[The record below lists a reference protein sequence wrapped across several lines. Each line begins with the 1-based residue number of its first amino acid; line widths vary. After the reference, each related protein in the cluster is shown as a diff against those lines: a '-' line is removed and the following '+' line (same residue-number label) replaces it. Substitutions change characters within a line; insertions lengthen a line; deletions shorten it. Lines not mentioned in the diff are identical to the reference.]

1 VILDKETINAKRD
14 ALSAIATTLKSE
26 FFGLD
31 TIIDQVM
38 SSIEAWYIC
47 PEIITRPVIVN
58 LWGMTG
64 VGKTALV
71 RRLSSLLGF
80 SDRFVEVVM
89 DGGSQHGYWS
99 STLASILRD
108 SKIEEAHPGI
118 LLLDEMQR
126 FRTVDT
132 MGGDIEVERYADT
145 WTLLSDGK
153 FSANS
158 SAIAE
163 VEMMFAEQLY
173 DVEEPETTDELING
187 KDEEKKEKKI
197 SPWQARSL
205 KKTLRLSESIA
216 TIMSWKKEDIQEA
229 LRAMDDRESWEYDY
243 TKLVIF
249 VSGNLDQA
257 FVGATATGDSDT
269 DADFYHNL
277 TKNVSLSQ
285 IKKSLT
291 AQFRPEQVARFG
303 SNHVIYPS
311 MSKASYQA
319 LIKSTCKRYTDEME
333 NLSGKSFVVAD
344 SLLAA
349 IYENSVFPTQGTRPV
364 FSAIHMIFSSLLM
377 AVTFWMIE
385 EGHESVKLEM
395 VGEWVK
401 PGEWVKAT
409 TGSTYKMFK
418 VDMRLSEQRAQI
430 TDNFRTMV
438 AVHEAGHALVYAIKH
453 NCAPFEVKVN
463 VASFTGGY
471 MANAVPSPYKIENR
485 ASIRAQLEVML
496 AGRCA
501 EEIVFGK
508 DGASNG
514 AESDIAVATTTAS
527 HYVRKWGFDNYTARV
542 ESGKADRI
550 TWITK
555 IAETD
560 ESIIGLLEHA
570 YDEAS
575 HTLRSNTAYFVTIVK
590 ALLEKGVL
598 TQAEFIE
605 LSKPFR
611 TLGTEEMIKSHTDAW
626 DVFQIRNELT
636 LNSM

>member
-1 VILDKETINAKRD
+1 VILDKATINAKREV
-14 ALSAIATTLKSE
+14 LSAIATTLKGE

-31 TIIDQVM
+31 AIIDQVI
-38 SSIEAWYIC
+38 SSIEAWYIA
-47 PEIITRPVIVN
+47 PAIITRPVIVN

-108 SKIEEAHPGI
+108 SKVDEGQPGI

-126 FRTVDT
+126 FRTVDS

-173 DVEEPETTDELING
+173 EVEEPETVDELING
-187 KDEEKKEKKI
+187 KDEEKKDKKI

-229 LRAMDDRESWEYDY
+229 LRAMDERDSWEYDY

-257 FVGATATGDSDT
+257 FIGSTSTGDSDT

-333 NLSGKSFVVAD
+333 NLSGKSFVVAE
-344 SLLAA
+344 SLLNA
-349 IYENSVFPTQGTRPV
+349 IYDNSVFPTQGTRPV

-377 AVTFWMIE
+377 EVTFWLIE
-385 EGHESVKLEM
+385 EGHQSVNLEM
-395 VGEWVK
+395 AGD
-401 PGEWVKAT
+401 WVKAT
-409 TGSTYKMFK
+409 SGNTYKLFK
-418 VDMRLSEQRAQI
+418 VDLRLSEQRAQI

-438 AVHEAGHALVYAIKH
+438 AVHEAGHALVYALKH
-453 NCAPFEVKVN
+453 KCAPFEVKVN

-471 MANAVPSPYKIENR
+471 MSTTVSSPYKIENR
-485 ASIRAQLEVML
+485 ASLRASLSVLM

-514 AESDIAVATTTAS
+514 AESDFAAATNTAS
-527 HYVRKWGFDNYTARV
+527 AYVRKWGFDKYTARV
-542 ESGKADRI
+542 ESGQAERI
-550 TWITK
+550 SWITK
-555 IAETD
+555 ISETD
-560 ESIIGLLEHA
+560 ESIIGLLERAH
-570 YDEAS
+570 YEA
-575 HTLRSNTAYFVTIVK
+575 TGLIKSNTAYFVTIVK
-590 ALLEKGVL
+590 ALLGKGVL

-605 LSKPFR
+605 LSKPFKE
-611 TLGTEEMIKSHTDAW
+611 LGTEEVIESHTEAW
-626 DVFQIRNELT
+626 DAFCAESL
-636 LNSM
+636 

>member
-1 VILDKETINAKRD
+1 VILDKATINEKRD
-14 ALSAIATTLKSE
+14 ALSAIASTLKGE

-31 TIIDQVM
+31 SIIDQVM
-38 SSIEAWYIC
+38 NSIEAWYIC
-47 PEIITRPVIVN
+47 PQIITRPVIVN

-108 SKIEEAHPGI
+108 SKIEEAAPGI

-173 DVEEPETTDELING
+173 EIEEPETVDELING
-187 KDEEKKEKKI
+187 KDKEEKKDKKI

-229 LRAMDDRESWEYDY
+229 LRAMDERDSWEYDY

-257 FVGATATGDSDT
+257 FVGSTSTGDSDT

-344 SLLAA
+344 SLLNA
-349 IYENSVFPTQGTRPV
+349 IYDNSVFPTQGTRPV

-377 AVTFWMIE
+377 EVTFWLIE
-385 EGHESVKLEM
+385 EGHQSVKLEM
-395 VGEWVK
+395 AGDA
-401 PGEWVKAT
+401 VKAT
-409 TGSTYKMFK
+409 SSSAHKMFK
-418 VDMRLSEQRAQI
+418 VDLRLSEQRAQI

-438 AVHEAGHALVYAIKH
+438 AVHEAGHALVYAKKH
-453 NCAPFEVKVN
+453 RCAPFEVKIN

-471 MANAVPSPYKIENR
+471 MSTTVSSPYKIETKQ
-485 ASIRAQLEVML
+485 SIRESLVVLL

-501 EEIVFGK
+501 EELVFGV
-508 DGASNG
+508 DNASNG
-514 AESDIAVATTTAS
+514 AESDIATATATAS
-527 HYVRKWGFDNYTARV
+527 AYVRKWGFDDYTARV
-542 ESGKADRI
+542 ESGSAERI
-550 TWITK
+550 SWITK
-555 IAETD
+555 IEQSD
-560 ESIIGLLEHA
+560 ENIVGLLERAHDDA
-570 YDEAS
+570 GQI
-575 HTLRSNTAYFVTIVK
+575 LRGNKTYFKTIVK
-590 ALLEKGVL
+590 TLLEKGVL

-605 LSKPFR
+605 LSKPFIE
-611 TLGTEEMIKSHTDAW
+611 LGTEEIISSHTKAW
-626 DVFQIRNELT
+626 ENFSERVQ
-636 LNSM
+636 

>member
-1 VILDKETINAKRD
+1 VILDKETINAKRN
-14 ALSAIATTLKSE
+14 ALSAIASTLKSE

-47 PEIITRPVIVN
+47 PQIITRPIIVN

-108 SKIEEAHPGI
+108 SKIEEAAPGI

-126 FRTVDT
+126 FRTVDG
-132 MGGDIEVERYADT
+132 MGNDIEVERYADT

-173 DVEEPETTDELING
+173 EVEEPETVDELING
-187 KDEEKKEKKI
+187 KDEEKKDKKI

-229 LRAMDDRESWEYDY
+229 LRAMDERDSWEYDY

-257 FVGATATGDSDT
+257 FIGSTSTGDSDT

-285 IKKSLT
+285 IKKALT
-291 AQFRPEQVARFG
+291 AQFKPEQVARFG

-333 NLSGKSFVVAD
+333 ILSGKSFVVTD
-344 SLLAA
+344 SLLDA
-349 IYENSVFPTQGTRPV
+349 IYDNSVFPTQGTRPV

-377 AVTFWMIE
+377 DVTFWMIE
-385 EGHESVKLEM
+385 DDHQSVKLEM
-395 VGEWVK
+395 LGES
-401 PGEWVKAT
+401 VKAT
-409 TGSTYKMFK
+409 SGSTNKLFK
-418 VDMRLSEQRAQI
+418 VDLRLSEQRGQI
-430 TDNFRTMV
+430 TENFRTMV
-438 AVHEAGHALVYAIKH
+438 AVHEAGHALVYALMHK
-453 NCAPFEVKVN
+453 CAPFEVKVN

-471 MANAVPSPYKIENR
+471 MSTTVSSPYKIETR
-485 ASIRAQLEVML
+485 ESIRASLAVLL

-501 EEIVFGK
+501 EEFVFGK
-508 DGASNG
+508 ENASNG
-514 AESDIAVATTTAS
+514 AESDISTATATAS
-527 HYVRKWGFDNYTARV
+527 SYVRKWGFDDYTARV
-542 ESGKADRI
+542 ESSSAERI
-550 TWITK
+550 SWITK
-555 IAETD
+555 IEETD
-560 ESIIGLLEHA
+560 ESIVGLLEGAYHA
-570 YDEAS
+570 AS
-575 HTLRSNTAYFVTIVK
+575 NTLRSNTTYFTTIVK
-590 ALLEKGVL
+590 ALLEKGSL
-598 TQAEFIE
+598 TQTEFIE
-605 LSKPFR
+605 LSNPFIE
-611 TLGTEEMIKSHTDAW
+611 LGTEEVIASHTVAW
-626 DVFQIRNELT
+626 KNFSERVQT
-636 LNSM
+636 LCTQ

>member
-1 VILDKETINAKRD
+1 MILDKATINEKRD
-14 ALSAIATTLKSE
+14 ALSAIATTLKGE

-31 TIIDQVM
+31 SIIDQVM
-38 SSIEAWYIC
+38 NSIEAWYIC
-47 PEIITRPVIVN
+47 PQIITRPVIVN

-108 SKIEEAHPGI
+108 SKIEEASPGI

-126 FRTVDT
+126 FRTVDS

-173 DVEEPETTDELING
+173 DVEEPETVDELING

-205 KKTLRLSESIA
+205 KKTLRLSESIT

-229 LRAMDDRESWEYDY
+229 LRAMDERESWEYDY

-257 FVGATATGDSDT
+257 FVGSTATGDSDT
-269 DADFYHNL
+269 DADFYHDL

-319 LIKSTCKRYTDEME
+319 LIKSTCTRYTDEME
-333 NLSGKSFVVAD
+333 SLSGKSFVVSD
-344 SLLAA
+344 SLLGA
-349 IYENSVFPTQGTRPV
+349 IYDNSVFPTQGTRPV

-377 AVTFWMIE
+377 EVTFWLIE
-385 EGHESVKLEM
+385 EGHQSVKLAM
-395 VGEWVK
+395 CGDSVM
-401 PGEWVKAT
+401 AT
-409 TGSTYKMFK
+409 AGSAHKLFK

-438 AVHEAGHALVYAIKH
+438 AVHEAGHAVVYALKH
-453 NCAPFEVKVN
+453 KCAPFEVKVN
-463 VASFTGGY
+463 VASFQGGY
-471 MANAVPSPYKIENR
+471 MSTAVPSPYKIDTR
-485 ASIRAQLEVML
+485 ASLRASLAVLM

-501 EEIVFGK
+501 EEIVFGT
-508 DGASNG
+508 DNASNG
-514 AESDIAVATTTAS
+514 SESDIQAATNTAS
-527 HYVRKWGFDNYTARV
+527 AYVRRWGFDQYTARV

-550 TWITK
+550 SWVTK
-555 IAETD
+555 IEETD
-560 ESIIGLLEHA
+560 DSVLSLLENAHDEAHGLLRNNN
-570 YDEAS
+570 S
-575 HTLRSNTAYFVTIVK
+575 YFVTVVK
-590 ALLEKGVL
+590 ALLSKGVL

-605 LSKPFR
+605 VSKPF
-611 TLGTEEMIKSHTDAW
+611 LKVGLEEVISDHSAAW
-626 DVFQIRNELT
+626 ENFCEKVL
-636 LNSM
+636 

>member
-1 VILDKETINAKRD
+1 MILDKETINAKRD
-14 ALSAIATTLKSE
+14 ELSAIANTLKSE

-38 SSIEAWYIC
+38 NSIEAWYIA
-47 PEIITRPVIVN
+47 PAIITRPVIVN

-99 STLASILRD
+99 STLSSILRD
-108 SKIEEAHPGI
+108 SKIEEGAPGI

-126 FRTVDT
+126 FRTVDS
-132 MGGDIEVERYADT
+132 MGGDVEVERYADT

-173 DVEEPETTDELING
+173 EVEEPETVDELING
-187 KDEEKKEKKI
+187 KDKEEKKERKI
-197 SPWQARSL
+197 SPWQARNL

-216 TIMSWKKEDIQEA
+216 TIMTWKKEDIQEA
-229 LRAMDDRESWEYDY
+229 LRAMDERDSWEYDY
-243 TKLVIF
+243 TKLIIF

-257 FVGATATGDSDT
+257 FIGATSTGDSDT

-291 AQFRPEQVARFG
+291 TQFRPEQVARFG

-311 MSKASYQA
+311 MSKASYKA

-333 NLSGKSFVVAD
+333 NLSGKSFEVAE
-344 SLLAA
+344 SLLQA
-349 IYENSVFPTQGTRPV
+349 IYDNSVFPTQGTRPV

-377 AVTFWMIE
+377 EVTFWLIE
-385 EGHESVKLEM
+385 EGHQSVTLEM

-409 TGSTYKMFK
+409 SGSTFKMFK
-418 VDMRLSEQRAQI
+418 VDLRLSEQRAQI
-430 TDNFRTMV
+430 TEDFRTMV
-438 AVHEAGHALVYAIKH
+438 AVHEAGHALVYALKH
-453 NCAPFEVKVN
+453 KCAPFEVKVN
-463 VASFTGGY
+463 VTSFTGGY
-471 MANAVPSPYKIENR
+471 MSTAISSPYKFDNR
-485 ASIRAQLEVML
+485 ESVRAGLAVLL

-508 DGASNG
+508 ENASTG
-514 AESDIAVATTTAS
+514 AESDIASATAS
-527 HYVRKWGFDNYTARV
+527 ASAYVRKWGFDEFTARV
-542 ESGKADRI
+542 ESGYADRI
-550 TWITK
+550 SWITK
-555 IAETD
+555 IPESD
-560 ESIIGLLEHA
+560 EAVIGLLENA
-570 YDEAS
+570 YVAANSLIRD
-575 HTLRSNTAYFVTIVK
+575 NTAYFTTIVK
-590 ALLEKGVL
+590 ALLEKGVV

-605 LSKPFR
+605 LSKPFKQ
-611 TLGTEEMIKSHTDAW
+611 LGTEEVIDSHTEAW
-626 DVFQIRNELT
+626 KKFYLT
-636 LNSM
+636 SQ

>member
-1 VILDKETINAKRD
+1 MILDKATINAKRD
-14 ALSAIATTLKSE
+14 ELSAIANTLKGE

-31 TIIDQVM
+31 SIIDQVM
-38 SSIEAWYIC
+38 SSIEAWYIA
-47 PEIITRPVIVN
+47 PAIITRPVIVN

-108 SKIEEAHPGI
+108 SKIEESAPGI

-126 FRTVDT
+126 FRTVDS
-132 MGGDIEVERYADT
+132 MGSDIEVERYADT

-163 VEMMFAEQLY
+163 IEMMFAEQLY
-173 DVEEPETTDELING
+173 EIEEPETVDELIHG
-187 KDEEKKEKKI
+187 KDKEEKKDKKV

-216 TIMSWKKEDIQEA
+216 TIMTWKKEDIQEA
-229 LRAMDDRESWEYDY
+229 LRAMDERDSWEYDY

-257 FVGATATGDSDT
+257 FVGSTATGDSDT

-291 AQFRPEQVARFG
+291 SQFRPEQVARFG

-333 NLSGKSFVVAD
+333 NLSGKSFVVTD
-344 SLLAA
+344 SLLGA
-349 IYENSVFPTQGTRPV
+349 IYDNSVFPTQGTRPV

-377 AVTFWMIE
+377 EVTFWLIE
-385 EGHESVKLEM
+385 EGHQSVKLEM
-395 VGEWVK
+395 AGDS
-401 PGEWVKAT
+401 VKAT
-409 TGSTYKMFK
+409 SGSTFKIFK
-418 VDMRLSEQRAQI
+418 VDMRLSEQRAKI

-438 AVHEAGHALVYAIKH
+438 AVHEAGHALVYAKKH
-453 NCAPFEVKVN
+453 LCAPFEVKVN

-471 MANAVPSPYKIENR
+471 MSTTVSSPYKIETKE
-485 ASIRAQLEVML
+485 SIRASLVVLL

-501 EEIVFGK
+501 EEMVFGC
-508 DGASNG
+508 DNASNG
-514 AESDIAVATTTAS
+514 AESDIATATATAS
-527 HYVRKWGFDNYTARV
+527 AYVRKWGFDEYKARV
-542 ESGKADRI
+542 ESGSAERI
-550 TWITK
+550 SWITK
-555 IAETD
+555 ITQTD
-560 ESIIGLLEHA
+560 ERIVGLLEC
-570 YDEAS
+570 S
-575 HTLRSNTAYFVTIVK
+575 HNDAGQILRGNKTYFTTIVK
-590 ALLEKGVL
+590 ALLDKGVL
-598 TQAEFIE
+598 TQADFIE
-605 LSKPFR
+605 LSKPFIE
-611 TLGTEEMIKSHTDAW
+611 LGTEEMIASHTEAW
-626 DVFQIRNELT
+626 KNFSERVQ
-636 LNSM
+636 

>member
-1 VILDKETINAKRD
+1 VILDKATINEKRD
-14 ALSAIATTLKSE
+14 ALSAIASTLKGE

-31 TIIDQVM
+31 SIIDQVM
-38 SSIEAWYIC
+38 NSIEAWYIC
-47 PEIITRPVIVN
+47 PQIITRPVIVN

-108 SKIEEAHPGI
+108 SKIEEAAPGI

-126 FRTVDT
+126 FRTVDS

-173 DVEEPETTDELING
+173 DIEEPETVDELLNG
-187 KDEEKKEKKI
+187 KDKEEKKDKKI

-205 KKTLRLSESIA
+205 KKTLRLSESIT

-229 LRAMDDRESWEYDY
+229 LRAMDERDSWEYDY

-257 FVGATATGDSDT
+257 FIGSTSTGDSDT

-344 SLLAA
+344 SLLNA
-349 IYENSVFPTQGTRPV
+349 IYDNSVFPTQGTRPV

-377 AVTFWMIE
+377 EVTFWLIE
-385 EGHESVKLEM
+385 EGHQSVKLEM
-395 VGEWVK
+395 AGDS
-401 PGEWVKAT
+401 VKAT
-409 TGSTYKMFK
+409 SGSAHRMFN
-418 VDMRLSEQRAQI
+418 VDLRLTEQRAQV

-438 AVHEAGHALVYAIKH
+438 AVHEAGHSLAYAMKH
-453 NCAPFEVKVN
+453 KCAPFEVKVN

-471 MANAVPSPYKIENR
+471 MSTTVSSPYKIESR
-485 ASIRAQLEVML
+485 ASIRASLAVLL

-501 EEIVFGK
+501 EELVFGK
-508 DGASNG
+508 ENASNG
-514 AESDIAVATTTAS
+514 AESDIATATATAS
-527 HYVRKWGFDNYTARV
+527 SYVRKWGFDDYTARI
-542 ESGKADRI
+542 ESGKAERI
-550 TWITK
+550 SWITK

-560 ESIIGLLEHA
+560 SSIIGLLENA
-570 YDEAS
+570 YNEAA
-575 HTLRSNTAYFVTIVK
+575 HTLRSNMAYFITIVK

-605 LSKPFR
+605 LSKPYIA
-611 TLGTEEMIKSHTDAW
+611 LGTEEIIASHTDAW
-626 DVFQIRNELT
+626 DVFKTRNELA
-636 LNSM
+636 LKLA

>member
-132 MGGDIEVERYADT
+132 LGGDIEVERYADT

-173 DVEEPETTDELING
+173 DIEEPETVDELVNG
-187 KDEEKKEKKI
+187 NDEKKEKKI

-216 TIMSWKKEDIQEA
+216 TIMTWKKEDIQEA

-257 FVGATATGDSDT
+257 FVGSTATGDSDT

-333 NLSGKSFVVAD
+333 KISGKSFVVAD
-344 SLLAA
+344 SLLNA
-349 IYENSVFPTQGTRPV
+349 IYDNSVFPTQGTRPV
-364 FSAIHMIFSSLLM
+364 FSAIHMIFSSLLLE
-377 AVTFWMIE
+377 VTFWMIE
-385 EGHESVKLEM
+385 EEHQSVKLEM
-395 VGEWVK
+395 AGDS
-401 PGEWVKAT
+401 VKAT
-409 TGSTYKMFK
+409 SGSISKIFK

-438 AVHEAGHALVYAIKH
+438 AVHEAGHALVYALVH
-453 NCAPFEVKVN
+453 RCAPFEVKVN

-471 MANAVPSPYKIENR
+471 MSTTVSSPYKIETR
-485 ASIRAQLEVML
+485 ESIRASLAVL
-496 AGRCA
+496 FAGRCA
-501 EEIVFGK
+501 EEIVFSK
-508 DGASNG
+508 NNASNG
-514 AESDIAVATTTAS
+514 AESDIATATATAS
-527 HYVRKWGFDNYTARV
+527 SYVRKWGFDDYTARV
-542 ESGKADRI
+542 ESGKAERI
-550 TWITK
+550 SWITK
-555 IAETD
+555 IEETD
-560 ESIIGLLEHA
+560 GNIIGLLERA
-570 YDEAS
+570 YEIAS
-575 HTLRSNTAYFVTIVK
+575 NTLRMNTAYFVTIVK

-605 LSKPFR
+605 LSKPFVA
-611 TLGTEEMIKSHTDAW
+611 LGTEEVIPSHTAAW
-626 DVFQIRNELT
+626 EEFCNRGK
-636 LNSM
+636 

>member
-14 ALSAIATTLKSE
+14 ALSSIASTLKSE

-31 TIIDQVM
+31 AIIDQVM
-38 SSIEAWYIC
+38 RSIEAWYIC
-47 PEIITRPVIVN
+47 PQIITRPVIVN

-108 SKIEEAHPGI
+108 SKVEEGQPGI

-126 FRTVDT
+126 FRTIDNL
-132 MGGDIEVERYADT
+132 GGDVEVERYADT

-163 VEMMFAEQLY
+163 VEMMFAETLY
-173 DVEEPETTDELING
+173 DVEEPETVDELIHG
-187 KDEEKKEKKI
+187 KDAEKEEKKKI

-205 KKTLRLSESIA
+205 KKTLRLSESI
-216 TIMSWKKEDIQEA
+216 TQIMSWKKEDIVEA

-257 FVGATATGDSDT
+257 FVGSTATGDSDT
-269 DADFYHNL
+269 DADYYHEL
-277 TKNVSLSQ
+277 TKGVSLSQ
-285 IKKSLT
+285 IKKALT
-291 AQFRPEQVARFG
+291 SQFKPEQVARFG
-303 SNHVIYPS
+303 SNHIIYPS
-311 MSKASYQA
+311 MSKASYEA
-319 LIKSTCKRYTDEME
+319 LIAATCKRYTAEME

-349 IYENSVFPTQGTRPV
+349 IYDNSVFPTQGTRPV

-377 AVTFWMIE
+377 EVTFWMIE
-385 EGHESVKLEM
+385 EEHQSVKLEM
-395 VGEWVK
+395 VKEWVN

-409 TGSTYKMFK
+409 TGNTYKMFK

-430 TDNFRTMV
+430 TKNFRTMV
-438 AVHEAGHALVYAIKH
+438 AVHEAGHAVAYALRKKA
-453 NCAPFEVKVN
+453 APFEVKVN
-463 VASFTGGY
+463 LASFQGGY
-471 MANAVPSPYKIENR
+471 MANAVPSPYKIDTKETIMNDL
-485 ASIRAQLEVML
+485 IVLL
-496 AGRCA
+496 AGRVA

-508 DGASNG
+508 DNASNG
-514 AESDIAVATTTAS
+514 AESDIVEATNKANG
-527 HYVRKWGFDNYTARV
+527 YVRRWGFGSTIGRID
-542 ESGKADRI
+542 SGSADRI
-550 TWITK
+550 SWITK
-555 IAETD
+555 VS
-560 ESIIGLLEHA
+560 ESNSELEELLHDA
-570 YDEAS
+570 YNKANELINAN
-575 HTLRSNTAYFVTIVK
+575 RPYFVKVVSELIH
-590 ALLEKGVL
+590 KGVL
-598 TQAEFIE
+598 TQDEYVELSNPFIE
-605 LSKPFR
+605 LSK
-611 TLGTEEMIKSHTDAW
+611 EEVNIDHAAKW
-626 DVFQIRNELT
+626 YQFEKIPI
-636 LNSM
+636 